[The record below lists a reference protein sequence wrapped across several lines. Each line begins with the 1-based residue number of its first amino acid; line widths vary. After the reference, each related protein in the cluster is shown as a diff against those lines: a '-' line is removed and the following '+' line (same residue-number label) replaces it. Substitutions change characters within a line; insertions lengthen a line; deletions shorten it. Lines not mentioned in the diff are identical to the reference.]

1 MGMTVVPQTRTTTN
15 KTAYDWREEPIG
27 LYLHVPFCES
37 KCIYCDFN
45 SYAHMEDK
53 FEPFVGAICADI
65 ERGVSRFLA
74 LGVVAASGE
83 GCRLSDLGLAIQ
95 VHPATVTMLVDQLVK
110 QGLVRR
116 VPHSTDRRSTL
127 AVITP
132 EGDALIRECFA
143 AMQRAVFG
151 SPTFYRE
158 KQVAL
163 VVLLDFLRSELDDDW
178 PHDTGDRADPAGR

>member
-1 MGMTVVPQTRTTTN
+1 MAGRSSSE
-15 KTAYDWREEPIG
+15 RGEPYTIAFVRSTG
-27 LYLHVPFCES
+27 VEDTLPIELLVS
-37 KCIYCDFN
+37 VGR
-45 SYAHMEDK
+45 AHNLLLAQLAEILK
-53 FEPFVGAICADI
+53 PLEL
-65 ERGVSRFLA
+65 GVSRFLA

-143 AMQRAVFG
+143 AMQRAGFG
-151 SPTFYRE
+151 APTFDRE

-163 VVLLDFLRSELDDDW
+163 VGLLDDLRSELDDDW